1 MLAGTSESRRDAI
14 VVLDARMPTVPRLG
28 KVQEF
33 CLAFDSPHF
42 VERALSAKR
51 RGSQAA

>member
-1 MLAGTSESRRDAI
+1 MLAGAPESRRDVI
-14 VVLDARMPTVPRLG
+14 LVLDARMPAVPRLG

-33 CLAFDSPHF
+33 CLALDSPHF

-51 RGSQAA
+51 RGSQAT